1 MATET
6 ADSLTASIAH
16 ATVALND
23 LRLQNADAS
32 SIDAAKKRLGELKK
46 SMAAIASAGGSK
58 DAGKKKERLLL
69 KTAKV
74 CPGMHDDHTP
84 LKGYSSRLLRARGIM
99 DRRRCSAE
107 NTSSVSSRMCSRP
120 MAGAL
125 LTRLCLSARM
135 CLLGSTVKTRSLFL
149 I

>member
-1 MATET
+1 MLSGRVLYRSYRLTTTLIPTTIGTRTMATET
-6 ADSLTASIAH
+6 ADSLNASITH

-74 CPGMHDDHTP
+74 CPGVH
-84 LKGYSSRLLRARGIM
+84 GRSYSSEGVL
-99 DRRRCSAE
+99 
-107 NTSSVSSRMCSRP
+107 
-120 MAGAL
+120 
-125 LTRLCLSARM
+125 
-135 CLLGSTVKTRSLFL
+135 K
-149 I
+149 